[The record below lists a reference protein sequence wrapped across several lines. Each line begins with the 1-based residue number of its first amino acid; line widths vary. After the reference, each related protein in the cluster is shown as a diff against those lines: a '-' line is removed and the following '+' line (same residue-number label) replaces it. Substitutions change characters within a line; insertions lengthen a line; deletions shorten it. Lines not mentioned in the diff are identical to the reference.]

1 MEQSLFRD
9 ASQFDVEKHKAFQ
22 SSEKD
27 ELEKRNAEIE
37 SWFKFLN
44 EIQVFFLLNSAPKEM
59 YQIINRKCDR
69 VIFMILKIRKV
80 LITQTEHSDNTTFL
94 N

>member
-9 ASQFDVEKHKAFQ
+9 ASQFDVEKYKAFQ

-44 EIQVFFLLNSAPKEM
+44 EIQGFFLLNSAPKEM